1 VNVPH
6 VTLSLSKGRHPAL
19 VFASARAIVATLV
32 AALAVALSHATP
44 ANAAPDCY
52 TRSGNAAL
60 LIKSIVLARSG
71 VLPHGQVLINAH
83 GKIECA
89 GSDCSTNADAA
100 GASVVNCPTYVL
112 SPGLINT
119 HDHISFT
126 GDAPRKDT
134 GERFMHRHEWRIG
147 LDGHH
152 AAQGED
158 ADHDPRVIGW
168 GELRFLAGGTTSIV
182 GGSMAPGL
190 VRNLDHADGL
200 EGLAVQP
207 VLYKVFPL
215 NDEPGIMRTHDCNY
229 GPHPSTHADVAATH
243 AFLAH
248 VAEGRNAAA
257 RNEFRCE
264 SSRTYDVTPET
275 AGGGTSNDWIMPQ
288 ATLIHAVGL
297 QPADLAIVAQRH
309 AGMVWSPRSNLAL
322 YGKTMDV
329 LTAHRLGIT
338 IALGSDWLPS
348 GSMDLNRELVCAK
361 SYDLMV
367 LHGALSNVDLWK
379 MVTIDAASVVHD
391 AESIGSISPHMT
403 GDVALFMPRGSD
415 PYAAVVDSS
424 AQSTALVVRG
434 GRVMYGAPSIV
445 DGLRRGCS
453 TIAAGG
459 TVKRLCGEPG
469 RASGAAMQAF
479 ARRRNLYPVAFDG
492 TPRNEPACAVKP

>member
-1 VNVPH
+1 
-6 VTLSLSKGRHPAL
+6 
-19 VFASARAIVATLV
+19 
-32 AALAVALSHATP
+32 
-44 ANAAPDCY
+44 
-52 TRSGNAAL
+52 
-60 LIKSIVLARSG
+60 
-71 VLPHGQVLINAH
+71 
-83 GKIECA
+83 
-89 GSDCSTNADAA
+89 
-100 GASVVNCPTYVL
+100 
-112 SPGLINT
+112 LINT
-119 HDHISFT
+119 HDHIGFT

-134 GERFMHRHEWRIG
+134 GERFAHRHEWRLG

-158 ADHDPRVIGW
+158 VTHDTRVIAW

-200 EGLAVQP
+200 EGLRVAP

-215 NDEPGIMRTHDCNY
+215 DDASGIMRTHDCNY
-229 GPHPSTHADVAATH
+229 GPHPSTRADVVQSH

-264 SSRTYDVTPET
+264 SSRTYDVTPQPG
-275 AGGGTSNDWIMPQ
+275 GGGTSADWIVPQ

-297 QPADLAIVAQRH
+297 TPADLAVVAQRH
-309 AGMVWSPRSNLAL
+309 AGLVWSPRSNLAL

-361 SYDLMV
+361 HIDATL
-367 LHGALSNVDLWK
+367 LGNALSNRDLWK
-379 MVTIDAASVVHD
+379 MVTIDAARVVHD
-391 AESIGSISPHMT
+391 AESIGSIAPHLM
-403 GDVALFMPRGSD
+403 GDVALYTPRGDD
-415 PYAAVVDSS
+415 PYAAVVESTP
-424 AQSTALVVRG
+424 QSTALVVRG
-434 GRVMYGAPSIV
+434 GRVMYGTPAIV
-445 DGLRRGCS
+445 DALRGGCS

-459 TVKRLCGEPG
+459 TPKRLCDEPG

-479 ARRRNLYPVAFDG
+479 ARAHHLYPVAFDG
-492 TPRNEPACAVKP
+492 TPRNEPTCELRP